1 MLTFILWML
10 TIQDGPD
17 PFGKLCE
24 CLGKLLDALLS
35 GGIV

>member
-1 MLTFILWML
+1 MKSLFIWTF